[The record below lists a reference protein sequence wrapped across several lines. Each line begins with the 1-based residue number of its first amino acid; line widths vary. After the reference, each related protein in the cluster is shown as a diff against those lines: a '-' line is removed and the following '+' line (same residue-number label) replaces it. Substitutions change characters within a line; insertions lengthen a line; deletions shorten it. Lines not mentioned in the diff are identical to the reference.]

1 MRATNDGRLGDRRA
15 QSLSWAAPLPDFS
28 SMPRATEGPKQRVEW
43 DTRDTMNNRLWSDI
57 QVTGPKAVTSSMLA
71 EHASHG
77 AQTMAPLSSRQ
88 DQRTYH
94 QTHTQNPN
102 QSRTEP
108 PPSSVFQN
116 LSLRGFD
123 VENGDVAR
131 ELRSTVKEDNRFR
144 TEDASTR
151 IAGRTFEN
159 QWMSPLATQQI
170 VQDLTNTAEQLR
182 YEQDDLEQDY
192 RAASGPTWKQST
204 SRRLQ

>member
-1 MRATNDGRLGDRRA
+1 MRATNDGRLGDRRT

-94 QTHTQNPN
+94 HSSSASN
-102 QSRTEP
+102 QSP
-108 PPSSVFQN
+108 ASIPSVFQN

-144 TEDASTR
+144 TEDASSR

-182 YEQDDLEQDY
+182 YEQDDFEQDY
-192 RAASGPTWKQST
+192 RTASGPTWKQST